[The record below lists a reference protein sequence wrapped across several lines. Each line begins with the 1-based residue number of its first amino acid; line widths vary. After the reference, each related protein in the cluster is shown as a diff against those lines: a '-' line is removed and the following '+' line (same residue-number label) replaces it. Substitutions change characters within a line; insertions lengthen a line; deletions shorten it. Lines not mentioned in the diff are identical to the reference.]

1 VWPAQSQLL
10 KLIKEHLDKPR
21 VIMSWAL
28 FNYNLAKKWR
38 WEHGGLI
45 GDYHNPNGNAN
56 CFSFSGGEDLGYP
69 VPKNIP
75 GPYLDR
81 QALRRR
87 LSGSSSDMHK
97 VARFFDEAS
106 RQIGDEPTLDC
117 DITMAAPIPVSKI
130 PETLQE
136 QIDAEWKVPP
146 GAHPFRAWEVPVPA
160 WIDATAYIYSDTQA
174 ILTWYFHG
182 LELFHSPINHT
193 VRPVLPPSQRREKPK
208 PHRPTE
214 LIRKFRRANAELW
227 KWVDEVRREKTIVSI
242 VEWINRRAERQEREQ
257 EQLVN
262 EHCAQWMEHPGF
274 GAKELYFTEESE
286 RGKWMV
292 RE

>member
-1 VWPAQSQLL
+1 
-10 KLIKEHLDKPR
+10 
-21 VIMSWAL
+21 
-28 FNYNLAKKWR
+28 LA
-38 WEHGGLI
+38 
-45 GDYHNPNGNAN
+45 A
-56 CFSFSGGEDLGYP
+56 
-69 VPKNIP
+69 
-75 GPYLDR
+75 
-81 QALRRR
+81 
-87 LSGSSSDMHK
+87 
-97 VARFFDEAS
+97 FFDEAS

-136 QIDAEWKVPP
+136 QIDAEWKAPP

-182 LELFHSPINHT
+182 LELFHNPINHT
-193 VRPVLPPSQRREKPK
+193 VRPVLPPSQRGEKPK

-227 KWVDEVRREKTIVSI
+227 KWVDEVRREKKIVSI

-257 EQLVN
+257 EQLVK